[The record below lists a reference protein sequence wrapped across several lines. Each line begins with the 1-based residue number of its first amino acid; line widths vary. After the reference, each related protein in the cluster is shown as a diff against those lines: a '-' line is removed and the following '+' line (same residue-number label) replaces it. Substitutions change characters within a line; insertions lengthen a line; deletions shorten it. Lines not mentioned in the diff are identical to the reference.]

1 MKGTKTSSFGTKGRV
16 AHDSSKFYNSKLY
29 KEIKNNNSDIIVNEF
44 PNELLN
50 TIIASSCENM
60 KDIPNNS
67 LHLMITSP
75 PYNVSKEYDNDLS
88 LEEYL
93 NLLKNCFTETYRV
106 LVDGGRAC
114 INIANIG
121 RKPYIPLSD
130 YVSKIMIEIGFN
142 MRGEIIWNKSAGA
155 GISTA
160 WGSFQSASNPI
171 LRDVHEYILIFSK
184 GNYKRE
190 RNKEEK
196 ELRKDNITKE
206 EFIEWTKS
214 VWTMNTESAKRI
226 GHPAPFPEELP
237 NRLIKLFSFTN
248 DIVIDPFMGSGTTA
262 IAAIKNKR
270 NFVGYEINKEYINLA
285 NNRILNLK
293 EKKNHNCIIIK
304 IMLAFN

>member
-44 PNELLN
+44 PNKLLN
-50 TIIASSCENM
+50 TIIDSSCENM

-88 LEEYL
+88 LNEYL

-190 RNKEEK
+190 RDKEEK

-262 IAAIKNKR
+262 IAAIKNNR

-293 EKKNHNCIIIK
+293 INE
-304 IMLAFN
+304 

>member
-29 KEIKNNNSDIIVNEF
+29 KEITNKDSDIIVNEF
-44 PNELLN
+44 PNKLLN
-50 TIIASSCENM
+50 TIIDSSCENM

-88 LEEYL
+88 LNEYL

-190 RNKEEK
+190 RDKNEK

-262 IAAIKNKR
+262 IAAIKNNR

-293 EKKNHNCIIIK
+293 INE
-304 IMLAFN
+304 

>member
-29 KEIKNNNSDIIVNEF
+29 KEITNKDSDIIVNEF
-44 PNELLN
+44 PNKLLN
-50 TIIASSCENM
+50 TIIDSSCENM

-88 LEEYL
+88 LNEYL
-93 NLLKNCFTETYRV
+93 SLLKNCFTETYRV

-190 RNKEEK
+190 RDKNEK
-196 ELRKDNITKE
+196 EFRHDNITKK

-262 IAAIKNKR
+262 IAAIKNNR

-285 NNRILNLK
+285 NDRILNLK
-293 EKKNHNCIIIK
+293 INAEKF
-304 IMLAFN
+304 LF

>member
-1 MKGTKTSSFGTKGRV
+1 MKKTKTSAFGTKGRV
-16 AHDSSKFYNSKLY
+16 GHDSSKFYDSKLY
-29 KEIKNNNSDIIVNEF
+29 KEIINKDSDIIVNEF
-44 PNELLN
+44 PKELLN
-50 TIIASSCENM
+50 TIIEGSCENM

-75 PYNVSKEYDNDLS
+75 TYNVSKEYDNDLS
-88 LEEYL
+88 LNEYL
-93 NLLKNCFTETYRV
+93 DLLKNCFTEIYRV
-106 LVDGGRAC
+106 LVNGGRAC

-190 RNKEEK
+190 RDKNEK
-196 ELRKDNITKE
+196 EFRHDNISKE

-214 VWTMNTESAKRI
+214 VWTMNPERAKRI

-262 IAAIKNKR
+262 IAAIKNNR
-270 NFVGYEINKEYINLA
+270 NFVGYEINEEYINLA
-285 NNRILNLK
+285 NNRIENLK
-293 EKKNHNCIIIK
+293 EK
-304 IMLAFN
+304 LYR

>member
-16 AHDSSKFYNSKLY
+16 GHDSSKFYDSKLY

-44 PNELLN
+44 PNKLLN

-88 LEEYL
+88 LNEYL
-93 NLLKNCFTETYRV
+93 SLLKNCFTETYRV

-190 RNKEEK
+190 RDKEEK

-214 VWTMNTESAKRI
+214 VWTMNPESAKRI
-226 GHPAPFPEELP
+226 GHPAPFAEELP

-262 IAAIKNKR
+262 IAAIKNNR
-270 NFVGYEINKEYINLA
+270 NFVGYEINQEYINLA

-293 EKKNHNCIIIK
+293 EKNS
-304 IMLAFN
+304 

>member
-1 MKGTKTSSFGTKGRV
+1 MKKTKTSAFGTKGRV
-16 AHDSSKFYNSKLY
+16 GHDSSKFYDSKLY
-29 KEIKNNNSDIIVNEF
+29 KEIINKDSDIIVNEF

-50 TIIASSCENM
+50 TIIEGSCENM

-88 LEEYL
+88 LNEYL
-93 NLLKNCFTETYRV
+93 DLLKNCFTETYRV
-106 LVDGGRAC
+106 LVNGGRAC
-114 INIANIG
+114 INIANVG

-190 RNKEEK
+190 RDKNEK
-196 ELRKDNITKE
+196 EFRHDNISKE

-214 VWTMNTESAKRI
+214 IWTMNPERAKRI

-262 IAAIKNKR
+262 IAAIKNSR
-270 NFVGYEINKEYINLA
+270 NFVGYEINEEYINLA
-285 NNRILNLK
+285 NNRIENLK
-293 EKKNHNCIIIK
+293 EKT
-304 IMLAFN
+304 L

>member
-1 MKGTKTSSFGTKGRV
+1 MKGTKTSKFGTKGRV
-16 AHDSSKFYNSKLY
+16 NHDSSKFYDSKLY
-29 KEIKNNNSDIIVNEF
+29 KEIINNNSDIIVNEF

-50 TIIASSCENM
+50 TIIQGSCENM

-93 NLLKNCFTETYRV
+93 NLLKNCFAETYRV

-114 INIANIG
+114 VNIANIG

-130 YVSKIMIEIGFN
+130 YISKIMIEIGFN

-190 RNKEEK
+190 RDKNEK
-196 ELRKDNITKE
+196 EFRKDNISKE

-214 VWTMNTESAKRI
+214 VWTMNPESAKRI

-248 DIVIDPFMGSGTTA
+248 DIVLDPFMGSGTTA
-262 IAAIKNKR
+262 IASIKNNR
-270 NFVGYEINKEYINLA
+270 NFVGYEINEDYINLA
-285 NNRILNLK
+285 NNRIEKWK
-293 EKKNHNCIIIK
+293 EKNSEI
-304 IMLAFN
+304 LLFN

>member
-88 LEEYL
+88 LNEYL

-190 RNKEEK
+190 RDKEEK

-262 IAAIKNKR
+262 IAAIKNNR

-293 EKKNHNCIIIK
+293 EKIS
-304 IMLAFN
+304 

>member
-16 AHDSSKFYNSKLY
+16 GHDSSKFYNSKLY

-88 LEEYL
+88 LNEYL
-93 NLLKNCFTETYRV
+93 SLLKNCFTETYRV

-130 YVSKIMIEIGFN
+130 YISKIMIEIGFN

-190 RNKEEK
+190 RDKGEK

-262 IAAIKNKR
+262 IAAIKNNR

-293 EKKNHNCIIIK
+293 EKIII
-304 IMLAFN
+304 L

>member
-29 KEIKNNNSDIIVNEF
+29 KEITNKDSDIIVNEF
-44 PNELLN
+44 PNKLLN
-50 TIIASSCENM
+50 TIIDSSCENM

-88 LEEYL
+88 LNEYL

-190 RNKEEK
+190 RDKNEK

-262 IAAIKNKR
+262 IAAIKNNR

-293 EKKNHNCIIIK
+293 EKIS
-304 IMLAFN
+304 

>member
-29 KEIKNNNSDIIVNEF
+29 KEIKNNNSDIIINEF

-142 MRGEIIWNKSAGA
+142 MRGEIIWNKSAGS

-190 RNKEEK
+190 RDKEEK

-270 NFVGYEINKEYINLA
+270 NFVGYEINEEYINLA

-293 EKKNHNCIIIK
+293 EKNS
-304 IMLAFN
+304 

>member
-1 MKGTKTSSFGTKGRV
+1 MKKTTTSSFGTKGRIN
-16 AHDSSKFYNSKLY
+16 HDSSKFYDSKLY
-29 KEIKNNNSDIIVNEF
+29 KEIINNDFDIIVNDF
-44 PNELLN
+44 PKELLN
-50 TIIASSCENM
+50 TIIEGSCENM
-60 KDIPNNS
+60 RDIPNNS
-67 LHLMITSP
+67 IHLMITSP
-75 PYNVSKEYDNDLS
+75 PYNVSKEYDDDLS
-88 LEEYL
+88 LNEYL
-93 NLLKNCFTETYRV
+93 TLLKNCFIETYRV

-160 WGSFQSASNPI
+160 WGSFKSASNPI

-190 RNKEEK
+190 RDKNEK
-196 ELRKDNITKE
+196 ELRRDNISKE

-214 VWTMNTESAKRI
+214 IWTMNPESAKRI

-262 IAAIKNKR
+262 IAAIKNNR
-270 NFVGYEINKEYINLA
+270 NFVGYEINEEYINLA
-285 NNRILNLK
+285 NSRILNLK
-293 EKKNHNCIIIK
+293 EKI
-304 IMLAFN
+304 

>member
-88 LEEYL
+88 LNEYL
-93 NLLKNCFTETYRV
+93 SLLKNCFTETYRV

-190 RNKEEK
+190 RDKNEK
-196 ELRKDNITKE
+196 EFRHDNITKK

-262 IAAIKNKR
+262 IAAIKNNR
-270 NFVGYEINKEYINLA
+270 NFVGYERNEKYINLA

-293 EKKNHNCIIIK
+293 EKKS
-304 IMLAFN
+304 

>member
-88 LEEYL
+88 LNEYL

-190 RNKEEK
+190 RDKEEK

-262 IAAIKNKR
+262 IAAIKNNR

-293 EKKNHNCIIIK
+293 EKKS
-304 IMLAFN
+304 

>member
-1 MKGTKTSSFGTKGRV
+1 MKGTKTSAFGTKGRV

-93 NLLKNCFTETYRV
+93 SLLKNCFTETYRV

-262 IAAIKNKR
+262 IAAIKNNR
-270 NFVGYEINKEYINLA
+270 NFVGYEINEKYINLA

-293 EKKNHNCIIIK
+293 INAEKF
-304 IMLAFN
+304 LF

>member
-88 LEEYL
+88 LNEYL
-93 NLLKNCFTETYRV
+93 SLLKNCFTETYRV

-190 RNKEEK
+190 RDKNEK

-262 IAAIKNKR
+262 IAAIKNSR

-293 EKKNHNCIIIK
+293 EKIS
-304 IMLAFN
+304 

>member
-44 PNELLN
+44 PNKLLN

-190 RNKEEK
+190 RDKEEK

-293 EKKNHNCIIIK
+293 EKIII
-304 IMLAFN
+304 L

>member
-67 LHLMITSP
+67 LHLMLTSP

-88 LEEYL
+88 LNEYL
-93 NLLKNCFTETYRV
+93 SLLKNCFTETYRV

-190 RNKEEK
+190 RDKNEK

-293 EKKNHNCIIIK
+293 EKIS
-304 IMLAFN
+304 